1 MRESYTSLTY
11 GFMTRVKIFCQ
22 ISSNFI
28 AATVMLVDCTAI
40 EAMQSIGNMVIT
52 SALCV
57 IYILPPSLF
66 AQDTILSL

>member
-1 MRESYTSLTY
+1 
-11 GFMTRVKIFCQ
+11 
-22 ISSNFI
+22 
-28 AATVMLVDCTAI
+28 MLVDCTAI

-66 AQDTILSL
+66 VQDTILSL